1 MRTLSSHVQ
10 GLSLLVASMVTYSH
24 AQDGY
29 TYSRDGPC
37 GALAA
42 AHYTVPINAS
52 NESHDLRATQRK
64 LRVTVT
70 LPAQGATSLP
80 ESKINRAPPYPVII
94 FLNGFLV
101 RLRCALSES
110 GPSTDERQGCTAAP
124 SVLLQQLCSPTCI
137 LGLRSCAV

>member
-1 MRTLSSHVQ
+1 MRTFSGHVQ
-10 GLSLLVASMVTYSH
+10 GLSLLVASMVTCAN

-29 TYSRDGPC
+29 SEEGPC

-42 AHYTVPINAS
+42 AHYTVPINGA

-70 LPAQGATSLP
+70 LPAHGATSLP

-101 RLRCALSES
+101 RLRCAL
-110 GPSTDERQGCTAAP
+110 
-124 SVLLQQLCSPTCI
+124 
-137 LGLRSCAV
+137 